1 MSGEYNGLSCSA
13 FICAARHLG
22 FDERSGGGLDMNDF
36 KASRVAYE
44 VQKSFANKFFSNK
57 TVATSL
63 IDDTSARL
71 LDNLYLLL
79 KVFTGNKD
87 ESKKTVRNII
97 KISVKIGML
106 QRGEKFSDEEKTGLI
121 QIQRKLRTVAM
132 TLVSFY
138 QVDHTYDRL
147 FVIKQL
153 KDLEELLINL
163 IQPHLTDKSLGRVD
177 QIFTVVKTGEFL
189 DSIYVPKKNLEMR
202 EIMGQVVEDVNSCM
216 EAGVL

>member
-1 MSGEYNGLSCSA
+1 MLDPKLVKSGFEDPASP
-13 FICAARHLG
+13 RLG
-22 FDERSGGGLDMNDF
+22 GDMTDF
-36 KASRVAYE
+36 KASVVAYE

-57 TVATSL
+57 TVAKSL

-79 KVFTGNKD
+79 KVFTCNKE

-106 QRGEKFSDEEKTGLI
+106 QRGDKFNDEERGGLL

-132 TLVSFY
+132 TLISFF
-138 QVDHTYDRL
+138 QVDHTYDRM
-147 FVIKQL
+147 FVMKQL
-153 KDLEELLINL
+153 VELEELLINL
-163 IQPHLTDKSLGRVD
+163 IQPHLTDKSVGRVD

-189 DSIYVPKKNLEMR
+189 DSIYVPKKNPEMR
-202 EIMGQVVEDVNSCM
+202 EIMGRVVEDVNSCM

>member
-1 MSGEYNGLSCSA
+1 MLEQLKIGL
-13 FICAARHLG
+13 
-22 FDERSGGGLDMNDF
+22 DERSLDMTDF
-36 KASRVAYE
+36 KASVVAYE
-44 VQKSFANKFFSNK
+44 VQKSFANKLFSNK
-57 TVATSL
+57 AVAKSL

-97 KISVKIGML
+97 KISIKIGLL
-106 QRGEKFSDEEKTGLI
+106 QRGDKFSDDEKVGLI
-121 QIQRKLRTVAM
+121 HIQRKLRTVAM

-147 FVIKQL
+147 FVIKQFNE
-153 KDLEELLINL
+153 LEELLINL
-163 IQPHLTDKSLGRVD
+163 IQPHLTDKSVGRVD

-189 DSIYVPKKNLEMR
+189 DSIYVPKRNPEMR
-202 EIMGQVVEDVNSCM
+202 EIMGRVVEDVNSCM
-216 EAGVL
+216 EAGSL

>member
-1 MSGEYNGLSCSA
+1 MT
-13 FICAARHLG
+13 
-22 FDERSGGGLDMNDF
+22 DF
-36 KASRVAYE
+36 KASVVAYE
-44 VQKSFANKFFSNK
+44 VQKSFANKFFSNR
-57 TVATSL
+57 TVAKSL

-79 KVFTGNKD
+79 KVFTKNKD

-106 QRGEKFSDEEKTGLI
+106 QRGEKFDEDERIGLL

-132 TLVSFY
+132 TLISFY

-153 KDLEELLINL
+153 NELEELLINL
-163 IQPHLTDKSLGRVD
+163 IQPHLTDKSVGRID
-177 QIFTVVKTGEFL
+177 QIFTVVKTVEFL
-189 DSIYVPKKNLEMR
+189 DSIYVPGKHPEMR
-202 EIMGQVVEDVNSCM
+202 DIMSRLVEDVNSCI